1 MLSRDKML
9 HISDHG
15 GSVKLGVTKK
25 KLQRKKPLKKKQKQK
40 QKNYVLLSHKG
51 LI

>member
-1 MLSRDKML
+1 ML

-25 KLQRKKPLKKKQKQK
+25 IATKKTVKKKKK
-40 QKNYVLLSHKG
+40 KKKFMCFFLIKG
-51 LI
+51 

>member
-1 MLSRDKML
+1 ML

-25 KLQRKKPLKKKQKQK
+25 IATKKTVKKKKK
-40 QKNYVLLSHKG
+40 KKKIYVLLSHEG